1 VNGIEAPLAGAIDVS
16 LTYFPMDLMQPP
28 LERLNF
34 CGAHRGQLTVDSRQS
49 TRHGGPAV
57 LSAIPPRRV
66 SYQLSA
72 FN

>member
-1 VNGIEAPLAGAIDVS
+1 VNGIEAPLVGAIDVS

-34 CGAHRGQLTVDSRQS
+34 CGAHRGQLSV
-49 TRHGGPAV
+49 V